1 MWMSMRSSSG
11 PLIFPIYLSTWGTVQ
26 LQFEASVTRFG
37 DLSPEDRMP
46 ERIGD

>member
-1 MWMSMRSSSG
+1 
-11 PLIFPIYLSTWGTVQ
+11 

-37 DLSPEDRMP
+37 DLSPDDRMP

>member
-1 MWMSMRSSSG
+1 
-11 PLIFPIYLSTWGTVQ
+11 
-26 LQFEASVTRFG
+26 LQFEAAVTRFG